1 MPRQHTI
8 RWFLIAN
15 FLVLMLMLGHAL
27 AGGFSMGAAGIVFSA
42 ATAVL
47 YAMLFIAPA
56 AIISLL
62 VSRWLPRLA
71 VVLAVLLASATVIA
85 LYADFRVYDLY
96 GFHFNGFVWN
106 LLTTPGG
113 VESMGGSDQSELSVA
128 LLMGGIV
135 LVEAVLYG
143 VIALLLGRVMV
154 PGRKRYLVAVFFA
167 LLCGVQLSYAFGRIL
182 AWQPVLVTARDVP
195 LFIPISVRSFAS
207 LIGVHAKRTAHNK
220 ISTSGVLDYPLHPI
234 QTVKDAPSPNILW
247 LVSESLRADML
258 TPEIMPNLWKFAQDA
273 HRFTN
278 HYSGG
283 NGTRMGVFSLFYG
296 LPGNYWFPFLDVRRS
311 PVIMD
316 ELQRRHY
323 QLGIY
328 ASSKLTYPE
337 FDKTVFVNVP
347 GNKLHVDTQVSW
359 KADRHNVKELLGFMD
374 KARSTDKPWLAYM
387 FFNSPHARYYFPPES
402 VIRPNYLKE
411 FNYAQ
416 TDSKEVRRDI
426 VKIKNR
432 YINSVH
438 HLDQQLGRVFAYVRE
453 HQLKKDTIII
463 ITGDH
468 GEEFMDVSRWG
479 HNSELHDA
487 QIHVPMV
494 LWIPG
499 KGHGV
504 HDYPTSHLDMAS
516 TLMPLLGVTNPPGDY
531 TVGHNLLKP
540 VANRYRLA
548 TNWNSLAYIGKDYKV
563 CMPLRAGGMSDTAV
577 TTADDK
583 PVANSGKVLAGLQGR
598 LVHVL
603 QDMSRFYAKH

>member
-1 MPRQHTI
+1 
-8 RWFLIAN
+8 
-15 FLVLMLMLGHAL
+15 
-27 AGGFSMGAAGIVFSA
+27 
-42 ATAVL
+42 
-47 YAMLFIAPA
+47 
-56 AIISLL
+56 
-62 VSRWLPRLA
+62 
-71 VVLAVLLASATVIA
+71 
-85 LYADFRVYDLY
+85 
-96 GFHFNGFVWN
+96 
-106 LLTTPGG
+106 
-113 VESMGGSDQSELSVA
+113 
-128 LLMGGIV
+128 
-135 LVEAVLYG
+135 
-143 VIALLLGRVMV
+143 
-154 PGRKRYLVAVFFA
+154 
-167 LLCGVQLSYAFGRIL
+167 
-182 AWQPVLVTARDVP
+182 
-195 LFIPISVRSFAS
+195 
-207 LIGVHAKRTAHNK
+207 
-220 ISTSGVLDYPLHPI
+220 
-234 QTVKDAPSPNILW
+234 
-247 LVSESLRADML
+247 ML
-258 TPEIMPNLWKFAQDA
+258 TPEIMPNLWKFAEDA

-347 GNKLHVDTQVSW
+347 GDKLHVDTQLSW
-359 KADRHNVKELLGFMD
+359 KADRHNVKELMGFMD
-374 KARSTDKPWLAYM
+374 DARATGKPWLAYM

-402 VIRPNYLKE
+402 VIRPDYLKE
-411 FNYAQ
+411 FNYAKA
-416 TDSKEVRRDI
+416 DSEEVRKDI

-432 YINSVH
+432 YTNSVH

-499 KGHGV
+499 KGSGV

-540 VANRYRLA
+540 VPNRYRLA

-563 CMPLRAGGMSDTAV
+563 CLPSRAGGMLDTAV

-583 PVANSGKVLAGLQGR
+583 PVANSSQVLSSLQGR
-598 LVHVL
+598 VVDVL
-603 QDMSRFYAKH
+603 QDMSRFYSKH